1 MERFFEILSLSIDE
15 IIAPT
20 SDVFIMK
27 LAAINGNKNILKI
40 INRLKN
46 ILSIGFILDSTIK
59 LGKAYKIVH
68 KIIHLKSV
76 FLYPF
81 K

>member
-1 MERFFEILSLSIDE
+1 MR
-15 IIAPT
+15 
-20 SDVFIMK
+20 
-27 LAAINGNKNILKI
+27 LAAINGNKNILKTI
-40 INRLKN
+40 GILKN
-46 ILSIGFILDSTIK
+46 ILSIGFSVDRIIK
-59 LGKAYKIVH
+59 LGKEYNTIH